1 MFKKLIVTVMGLI
14 AGLEF
19 LLLILSIKNIFVPN
33 FEFSSNLL
41 IRFPLLIIFF
51 VVIGVFRSYLIENE
65 KEEFTNSQIR
75 LMIILTVI
83 FVVTVFI
90 FKTWL

>member
-65 KEEFTNSQIR
+65 KGEFTNSQIR

>member
-1 MFKKLIVTVMGLI
+1 MFKKLIATVMGLI

-19 LLLILSIKNIFVPN
+19 ILLILSIKNIFLPT
-33 FEFSSNLL
+33 FEFSSNPL

-51 VVIGVFRSYLIENE
+51 VVIGVFREYLIEKE
-65 KEEFTNSQIR
+65 EEEFTKSQIR
-75 LMIILTVI
+75 SMIILTLVFI
-83 FVVTVFI
+83 ATVFV